1 MKRILTLLT
10 VTILFLTYA
19 LVSQESTGAFLDL
32 KSLKNNEITTDNKS
46 QIVDR
51 AAFKDKEK
59 FHEMMKTALKNIARK
74 LKTPKRN
81 LWQKWTEPP
90 K

>member
-59 FHEMMKTALKNIARK
+59 FHEMMKTALKNRK
-74 LKTPKRN
+74 SVIVLFSQDYINK
-81 LWQKWTEPP
+81 
-90 K
+90 